1 MKTFFNIYNASAGSG
16 KTFTLVKEYLSLLF
30 TSSKTDSYKN
40 ILAITFTNKAVG
52 EMKKRIIDSLLL
64 FRNEDTTPENNPLF
78 STIMEETSLSSE
90 EIRKKSA
97 EILKSIIH
105 NYAAFEISTIDGF
118 THRVLRTFARD
129 LGIPMNFEV
138 EMETD
143 QVLAEAVDSLISKA
157 GTDKKL
163 TSVLLDFTLTKTDDD
178 KSWDISRD
186 LFAISKLLT
195 NENNQ
200 KAVSLLKEKTLED
213 FQNFSKKLKNDIRK
227 SEKDLK
233 ASAEEFFSLIN
244 EQGIDPG
251 WFTRGSVPGHFKKIL
266 EGKNNLNF
274 TANWATNIEEGNLY
288 NKSLDQ
294 GYKSMMDAAQ
304 PEIAALLFKSKA
316 AFFRIEFLKEVQRNL
331 VQLSLLNEINK
342 EIEIIKQ
349 ERNMMLISE
358 FNPKISEQV
367 KDQPAPFIYE
377 RLGERYRHYFIDEF
391 QDTSAMQWENL
402 IPLIDH
408 NLSGKEE
415 NAGLTLVGD
424 AKQSIYR
431 WRGGRAEQ
439 FISLYNKVDN
449 PFQISPE
456 LKPLDQ
462 NWRSGSEIVNFN
474 NSFFEYAAEKLSLPV
489 YSDLFKNARQTPKK
503 GDFGFVNLQFIEA
516 KNKEEQMELYPPE
529 IYKYILELDEDRFD
543 RGDICI
549 LTRKREQGAVIA
561 EYLSQRDISVVSS
574 ETLLLS
580 NSEEVNFIIDVISL
594 SLKEEDKQLKF
605 KVFDYLSKKYLKD
618 ESFERFF
625 QNIDKT
631 GNDFYEWLK
640 EFDIHFDAEFLK
652 RQSLYEGVEYII
664 RSFKLAKNPD
674 AYIQFF
680 LDLVFEVSQKHAS
693 SFTALLENWEQ
704 KKHKL
709 SIVTPEASGAVRI
722 MTIHKSKG
730 LEFPVV
736 IYPFANS
743 ELQDTKKDS
752 LWLNL
757 ENETIPIA
765 YVNASSKMLNWNED
779 AAQAYAELIFQ
790 KELDTLNVLYV
801 ACTRASERLYIMSD
815 YHEKPKNSP
824 NIPDMLWDF
833 ATSEEGNA
841 EKRKF
846 HFGNKIGPVSQKEK
860 KQEVL
865 LAEHFYSS
873 PVQNQAVNI
882 VTRAGA
888 MWDSSQQEAIEKGE
902 IIHEIL
908 AQIDNSD
915 DLNTAVEW
923 AIINGLIIETQKKNI
938 SETIKGIISHD
949 ELRPYFSQNS
959 ENFNERDIIT
969 SEGERLRP
977 DRLNFQ
983 GEKVSIIDYKTGG
996 FVDDHENQVR
1006 KYANTLRKMGF
1017 EIEKSLLVYTHDP
1030 VTIKE
1035 VKEN

>member
-30 TSSKTDSYKN
+30 ISSKTDSYKN

-52 EMKKRIIDSLLL
+52 EMKKRIIDSLLG
-64 FRNEDTTPENNPLF
+64 FRDAETTSENNALF
-78 STIMEETSLSSE
+78 KTIVEETSLSPG
-90 EIRKKSA
+90 EIKKKSA

-143 QVLAEAVDSLISKA
+143 EVLAEAADSLISKA

-163 TSVLLDFTLTKTDDD
+163 TSVLLDFTLSKTDDD
-178 KSWDISRD
+178 KSWDISHD
-186 LFAISKLLT
+186 LFTISKLLT

-200 KAVSLLKEKTLED
+200 KAISVLKEKTLDD
-213 FQNFSKKLKNDIRK
+213 FRDFERELKKTIAESEENIRK
-227 SEKDLK
+227 TADD
-233 ASAEEFFSLIN
+233 FFALIN
-244 EQGIDPG
+244 DNGLEESDFSGKYI
-251 WFTRGSVPGHFKKIL
+251 VNHFKKMKNGEPVKFDAKWIENLEEQPLYPKRVDEDKKIIL
-266 EGKNNLNF
+266 DGLQPQICDLFNKAKALYFQGEYYQEIGK
-274 TANWATNIEEGNLY
+274 
-288 NKSLDQ
+288 
-294 GYKSMMDAAQ
+294 
-304 PEIAALLFKSKA
+304 
-316 AFFRIEFLKEVQRNL
+316 NL

-342 EIEIIKQ
+342 EIETIKQ

-391 QDTSAMQWENL
+391 QDTSVMQWENL

-431 WRGGRAEQ
+431 WRGGKAEQ
-439 FISLYNKVDN
+439 FISLYNKTEN
-449 PFQISPE
+449 PFQILPE

-474 NSFFEYAAEKLSLPV
+474 NSFFHYASEKLSLPA
-489 YSDLFKNARQTPKK
+489 YADLFKNARQTPRK
-503 GDFGFVNLQFIEA
+503 GDFGFVNLEFIEA
-516 KNKEEQMELYPPE
+516 QNKDEKMELYPPE
-529 IYKYILELDEDRFD
+529 IYKYILELDEDGFD

-549 LTRKREQGAVIA
+549 LTRKREEGAVIA
-561 EYLSQRDISVVSS
+561 EYLSQRDIAVVSS

-594 SLKEEDKQLKF
+594 TLKEEDKQLKF

-618 ESFERFF
+618 DSFERFL

-640 EFDIHFDAEFLK
+640 EFDIHFDSEFLK

-664 RSFKLAKNPD
+664 RSFKLAENPD

-680 LDLVFEVSQKHAS
+680 LDFVFEVSQKHAS
-693 SFTALLENWEQ
+693 SFTALLENWDQ
-704 KKHKL
+704 KNHKL

-757 ENETIPIA
+757 ENETVPVA
-765 YVNASSKMLNWNED
+765 YVSASSKMLNWNDE
-779 AAQAYAELIFQ
+779 AAQAYTELICQ
-790 KELDTLNVLYV
+790 KELDTLNVFYV
-801 ACTRASERLYIMSD
+801 ACTRAAERLYVMCD

-824 NIPDMLWDF
+824 NIPDMLWNF
-833 ATSEEGNA
+833 ATSENGDLD
-841 EKRKF
+841 KREF
-846 HFGNKIGPVSQKEK
+846 HFGEKNGPVSQKDK

-908 AQIDNSD
+908 AHIDNLD
-915 DLNTAVEW
+915 DLKTAVEW
-923 AIINGLIIETQKKNI
+923 AIVNGLITETQKTHI
-938 SETIKGIISHD
+938 SETIKGIINHE
-949 ELRPYFSQNS
+949 ELKVYFSKDS

-977 DRLNFQ
+977 DRLNFK
-983 GEKVSIIDYKTGG
+983 GKRVSIIDYKTGG
-996 FVDDHENQVR
+996 FVDDHEKQIR
-1006 KYANTLRKMGF
+1006 KYANTLKQMGF

-1030 VTIKE
+1030 VSIKE